1 MATHA
6 RVYTGQALRP
16 PKAVID
22 VYAREINRMVRDMI
36 KDYQDLLKIYQDKSY
51 QVAMDADNS
60 WLVTEVQERL
70 NKLGKQWADKFK
82 EFAQKV
88 SKSMI
93 LKVLRS
99 SNLQIKTALRDYF
112 AQKKWELI
120 GDNIPVPMQQTM
132 KAHVAENVNLITSI
146 ANQYHERITGSVY
159 RAISGDGSFG
169 ELKRDFIKYGG
180 MSSRRAKGIA
190 SDQVHKAFVT
200 LSARRMASLG
210 IEKVRWVHGHP
221 KEPRPYH
228 ARHWD
233 GRSGIKDGRPNGLD
247 GYIFSLD
254 NPPVVD
260 EKTGVR
266 ALPSFLPFCSCS
278 FEPVLAEFE

>member
-1 MATHA
+1 M
-6 RVYTGQALRP
+6 
-16 PKAVID
+16 
-22 VYAREINRMVRDMI
+22 
-36 KDYQDLLKIYQDKSY
+36 
-51 QVAMDADNS
+51 
-60 WLVTEVQERL
+60 
-70 NKLGKQWADKFK
+70 GKQWADKFK

-210 IEKVRWVHGHP
+210 IEKVRWIHGHP

-233 GRSGIKDGRPNGLD
+233 GKSGIKDGRPNGLD

-254 NPPVVD
+254 NPPIIN
-260 EKTGVR
+260 EKTGER
-266 ALPSFLPFCSCS
+266 GLPGRLPFCSCS
-278 FEPVLAEFE
+278 FEPVIAEFE